1 MNIKIT
7 LALLLFIFSNVVS
20 AQSDLPQDYLNSEFH
35 QARREALRKSMPE
48 NSVAIFFANPVRN
61 RANDVNFVYHQ
72 DPNFHYLTG
81 LNDPH
86 SVLVIFSEDQ
96 EEEGHTFNETV
107 YIYERSA
114 RYKRYMGEGTGV
126 KGAREKLGLTHV
138 YPAQDFIDKP
148 IDFSKFDKIMFREIG
163 TDVRKSGREQP
174 NLYALIEQFK
184 TSINTIPMPKDKEID
199 SRTSEL
205 VTVVDNKTLRT
216 LMATLREVKSEEEL
230 KLIKKAIL
238 AGLRRSF

>member
-1 MNIKIT
+1 MNLKIT
-7 LALLLFIFSNVVS
+7 LALLFFILTNVVS

-35 QARREALRKSMPE
+35 QARREALRESMPE

-86 SVLVIFSEDQ
+86 SVLVIFSENQ
-96 EEEGHTFNETV
+96 EIDGLSFNETL

-114 RYKRYMGEGTGV
+114 RGKIVLGEATGV
-126 KGAREKLGLTHV
+126 KGAKEKLGFAHV

-148 IDFSKFDKIMFREIG
+148 IDFSKFDKVLFKKIG

-184 TSINTIPMPKDKEID
+184 TSINTIPMP
-199 SRTSEL
+199 
-205 VTVVDNKTLRT
+205 
-216 LMATLREVKSEEEL
+216 EVRK
-230 KLIKKAIL
+230 
-238 AGLRRSF
+238 